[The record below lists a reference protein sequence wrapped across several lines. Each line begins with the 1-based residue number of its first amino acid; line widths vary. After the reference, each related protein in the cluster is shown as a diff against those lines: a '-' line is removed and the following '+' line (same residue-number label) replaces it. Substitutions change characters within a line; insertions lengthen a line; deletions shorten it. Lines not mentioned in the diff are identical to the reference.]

1 MSWQATAYVSELTT
15 TSSAER
21 LTRSEKLLALLLAKR
36 HNPDYDIAWPSVA
49 RLADEAMMSVRM
61 VQYALKSLQKKGVIT
76 IECRW
81 IGPSQCDT
89 NVYRFPGLPS
99 RGGGATVAPGRMS
112 SPAIRLHQG
121 GAETLHQGGAMIVAP
136 EPAVNRQITDSPGSS
151 TEAIE
156 TWEEAWK
163 RNYDALYSR

>member
-15 TSSAER
+15 TASGER
-21 LTRSEKLLALLLAKR
+21 LTRSEKLLALLLANR

-61 VQYALKSLQKKGVIT
+61 VQYALKSLEKKGVIT
-76 IECRW
+76 IERRW

-112 SPAIRLHQG
+112 SPAIS
-121 GAETLHQGGAMIVAP
+121 LHQGGAMIVAP
-136 EPAVNRQITDSPGSS
+136 EPAVNRQIPDSPGSS
-151 TEAIE
+151 TDAIE